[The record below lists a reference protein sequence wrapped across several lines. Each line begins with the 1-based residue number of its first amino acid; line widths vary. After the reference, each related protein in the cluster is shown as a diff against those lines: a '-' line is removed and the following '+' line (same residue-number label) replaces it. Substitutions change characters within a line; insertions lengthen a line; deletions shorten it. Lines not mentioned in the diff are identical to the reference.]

1 MAKSAYDRG
10 GAKAT
15 KSSTFKVSVLRC
27 RKTSRVLFLEAG
39 KDFVDTLFSF
49 LVLPI
54 GTIIHMLSNA
64 GGQVKVL
71 NRGISSI
78 FDSVEKLDCSFL
90 HVDKKSLMQPRP
102 AVVGT
107 CGSTGLL
114 QGLEAAETKR
124 PSKES
129 IELPKV
135 YYQCG
140 HCDSVLSITKGKLCE
155 ECDTNS
161 HYTHRMTV
169 PPAELDTLKEKIL
182 KAFVEEESNDVVA
195 NATCSTGQGF
205 VRENIT
211 YMVTD
216 SLEVM
221 PSTTIRSIQ
230 VLNKLKVATL
240 ADLENTDINV
250 GITQILQ
257 LLRSAVTS
265 SSCLNDV
272 FTKN

>member
-1 MAKSAYDRG
+1 MES
-10 GAKAT
+10 T
-15 KSSTFKVSVLRC
+15 TFKVSVLRC

-49 LVLPI
+49 LLLPI
-54 GTIIHMLSNA
+54 GTIIHMLSN
-64 GGQVKVL
+64 GGCQVKAL
-71 NRGISSI
+71 DHGISSI

-90 HVDKKSLMQPRP
+90 HVEKKSLMQPRP
-102 AVVGT
+102 AVAGT
-107 CGSTGLL
+107 CVSTGLL
-114 QGLEAAETKR
+114 QGLEAAERKR

-129 IELPKV
+129 IDLPKV
-135 YYQCG
+135 YYRCNSGQTCR
-140 HCDSVLSITKGKLCE
+140 VLSVASGTRCATCNYGQC
-155 ECDTNS
+155 CYNQP
-161 HYTHRMTV
+161 MTI
-169 PPAELDTLKEKIL
+169 PPAEIDSLKEKIL
-182 KAFVEEESNDVVA
+182 EALVEEESSDVA
-195 NATCSTGQGF
+195 SATCSTGQGF

-240 ADLENTDINV
+240 ADMESTDINV

-272 FTKN
+272 FAEN

>member
-1 MAKSAYDRG
+1 MAMTAYNRA
-10 GAKAT
+10 AKAT
-15 KSSTFKVSVLRC
+15 KSSTLKVSVLRC
-27 RKTSRVLFLEAG
+27 G

-54 GTIIHMLSNA
+54 GSIIHMLSNA
-64 GGQVKVL
+64 GGKVKVL

-78 FDSVEKLDCSFL
+78 YDSVEKIDCSFL
-90 HVDKKSLMQPRP
+90 LVDKKSLMQPRP
-102 AVVGT
+102 AVAGT

-114 QGLEAAETKR
+114 QGLEAAERKR

-129 IELPKV
+129 VELPNV
-135 YYQCG
+135 YYRCNSPG
-140 HCDSVLSITKGKLCE
+140 NDCSVLSVARGSRCE
-155 ECDTNS
+155 ACKKRGYNYCYNQPMS
-161 HYTHRMTV
+161 V
-169 PPAELDTLKEKIL
+169 PQAEMDTLKEKIL
-182 KAFVEEESNDVVA
+182 EALDEDESNDVAEV
-195 NATCSTGQGF
+195 TCSTGQGF

-216 SLEVM
+216 KAF
-221 PSTTIRSIQ
+221 Q

-240 ADLENTDINV
+240 ADMESTDINI
-250 GITQILQ
+250 GITQTLQ

-272 FTKN
+272 FT

>member
-1 MAKSAYDRG
+1 MAKTAYGRG

-90 HVDKKSLMQPRP
+90 HVEKKSLMQPRP
-102 AVVGT
+102 AVAGT
-107 CGSTGLL
+107 CVSTGLL
-114 QGLEAAETKR
+114 QGLEAAERKR

-129 IELPKV
+129 IDLPKV
-135 YYQCG
+135 YYRCNSGQTCR
-140 HCDSVLSITKGKLCE
+140 VLSVASGTRCATCNYGQC
-155 ECDTNS
+155 CYNQP
-161 HYTHRMTV
+161 MTI

-250 GITQILQ
+250 GITQVALY
-257 LLRSAVTS
+257 LFS
-265 SSCLNDV
+265 SSV
-272 FTKN
+272 FFSI

>member
-1 MAKSAYDRG
+1 MDS
-10 GAKAT
+10 T
-15 KSSTFKVSVLRC
+15 TFKVSVLRC
-27 RKTSRVLFLEAG
+27 RKTSRVLFFEAG

-49 LVLPI
+49 LLLPI
-54 GTIIHMLSNA
+54 GTIIHMLSNG
-64 GGQVKVL
+64 GGQVKAL
-71 NRGISSI
+71 DHGISSI

-90 HVDKKSLMQPRP
+90 HVEKKSLMQPRP
-102 AVVGT
+102 AVAGT
-107 CGSTGLL
+107 CVSTGLL
-114 QGLEAAETKR
+114 QGLEAAERKR

-129 IELPKV
+129 IELPNV
-135 YYQCG
+135 YYRCNSGTACPMLSVASGTRCEDCVKSYRNSNSNNYCYNQPMTIPRAEI
-140 HCDSVLSITKGKLCE
+140 DS
-155 ECDTNS
+155 
-161 HYTHRMTV
+161 
-169 PPAELDTLKEKIL
+169 LKEKIL
-182 KAFVEEESNDVVA
+182 EALVEEEPNDVA
-195 NATCSTGQGF
+195 SATCSTGQGF

-240 ADLENTDINV
+240 ADMESTDINV

-272 FTKN
+272 FAEN